1 MIEIKLNKRR
11 ILASSSNT
19 NEVYS
24 SIVLFTI
31 YYALKGK
38 SKSVNLEYISFAFDN
53 IINKTKN
60 LDYDYVQ
67 LWNVNTLIKP
77 IILLLYS
84 YELLD
89 IDYKNRNMAVKITDN
104 GNAYVEEMINEEL
117 FNDINISAREITK
130 KLTIKKLQ
138 NNKLLW

>member
-1 MIEIKLNKRR
+1 
-11 ILASSSNT
+11 
-19 NEVYS
+19 
-24 SIVLFTI
+24 
-31 YYALKGK
+31 
-38 SKSVNLEYISFAFDN
+38 
-53 IINKTKN
+53 
-60 LDYDYVQ
+60 
-67 LWNVNTLIKP
+67 NTLIKP

-89 IDYKNRNMAVKITDN
+89 IDYRNKKMAVKTTDN

>member
-11 ILASSSNT
+11 VLASSSNS
-19 NEVYS
+19 NEIYS

-31 YYALKGK
+31 YYALRGRT
-38 SKSVNLEYISFAFDN
+38 KSVNLEYISFAFDN
-53 IINKTKN
+53 IINNTNN

-67 LWNVNTLIKP
+67 LWNVNSLIKP
-77 IILLLYS
+77 IILLLYT

-89 IDYKNRNMAVKITDN
+89 IDYKNSKMAIKITDN
-104 GNAYVEEMINEEL
+104 GNLYVEEMINEEL
-117 FNDINISAREITK
+117 FNDINTSARELTK

>member
-1 MIEIKLNKRR
+1 
-11 ILASSSNT
+11 
-19 NEVYS
+19 
-24 SIVLFTI
+24 
-31 YYALKGK
+31 
-38 SKSVNLEYISFAFDN
+38 
-53 IINKTKN
+53 
-60 LDYDYVQ
+60 
-67 LWNVNTLIKP
+67 
-77 IILLLYS
+77 LYS

>member
-11 ILASSSNT
+11 VLASSSNS
-19 NEVYS
+19 NEIYS

-31 YYALKGK
+31 YYALKGRT
-38 SKSVNLEYISFAFDN
+38 KSVNLEYISFAFDN
-53 IINKTKN
+53 IINNTNN

-67 LWNVNTLIKP
+67 LWNVNSLIKP
-77 IILLLYS
+77 IILLLYT

-89 IDYKNRNMAVKITDN
+89 IDYKNSKMAIKITYN
-104 GNAYVEEMINEEL
+104 GILYVEEMINEEL
-117 FNDINISAREITK
+117 FNDINTSARELTK

>member
-1 MIEIKLNKRR
+1 M
-11 ILASSSNT
+11 
-19 NEVYS
+19 
-24 SIVLFTI
+24 
-31 YYALKGK
+31 
-38 SKSVNLEYISFAFDN
+38 
-53 IINKTKN
+53 
-60 LDYDYVQ
+60 
-67 LWNVNTLIKP
+67 
-77 IILLLYS
+77 LLYS

-89 IDYKNRNMAVKITDN
+89 IDYRNKKMAVKTTDN

>member
-19 NEVYS
+19 NEIYS
-24 SIVLFTI
+24 TIVLFTI

-38 SKSVNLEYISFAFDN
+38 CKSVDLEYISFAFDN

-60 LDYDYVQ
+60 LDYEYVQ
-67 LWNVNTLIKP
+67 LWNVNILIKP
-77 IILLLYS
+77 IILLLHS
-84 YELLD
+84 YELLN
-89 IDYKNRNMAVKITDN
+89 IDYKNRKMTIKITDN

-117 FNDINISAREITK
+117 FNDINLSAREITK